1 MTEEMYGE
9 FEPKHSDEYVKVP
22 VYTAEQLSYRIK
34 NGLPITDKEHEKYY
48 NDKESHWGFL
58 RWGRLEE

>member
-34 NGLPITDKEHEKYY
+34 NGLPITDKEHEEYY
-48 NDKESHWGFL
+48 SDKENRWEFL
-58 RWGRLEE
+58 K

>member
-1 MTEEMYGE
+1 MTKEMYGE

-34 NGLPITDKEHEKYY
+34 NGLPITDKEHEEYY
-48 NDKESHWGFL
+48 SDKEN
-58 RWGRLEE
+58 R

>member
-1 MTEEMYGE
+1 MYGE

-34 NGLPITDKEHEKYY
+34 KRIAYH
-48 NDKESHWGFL
+48 
-58 RWGRLEE
+58 

>member
-1 MTEEMYGE
+1 MIEDIYEE

-34 NGLPITDKEHEKYY
+34 NGLTITDKEHEKYY
-48 NDKESHWGFL
+48 NDKESH
-58 RWGRLEE
+58 